1 MIPETDVD
9 KLLELYKG
17 HDKQMYE
24 LIILMKDYSKEN
36 DKQMDRLLDLM
47 KEYSNENDRNIKN
60 QDRMLRIIEVLVE
73 EVIKLKKRVLELEKR
88 S

>member
-1 MIPETDVD
+1 MIPKTDVD

-17 HDKQMYE
+17 HDR
-24 LIILMKDYSKEN
+24 
-36 DKQMDRLLDLM
+36 QMDKLLDLM

-73 EVIKLKKRVLELEKR
+73 EVIKLKERVLELEKR